1 MYINDEKL
9 VENTLVLRDKFG
21 ISTIVETGT
30 HEGKSTQLLSTLF
43 DRVYS
48 CELYWDRYV
57 HYYTELLKNNKV
69 KLIKGSSA
77 NVLPDIFDEIGN
89 DKFILYLDAH
99 ESDSLPLRDEL
110 QIVADYGF
118 KPVIIIHDWDLHIT
132 GLTIEPHNYTICLEY
147 VKDKLELI
155 YGVDGYIFE
164 RQDELDGLPA
174 VGYFY
179 SKQKNK

>member
-110 QIVADYGF
+110 QIVADY
-118 KPVIIIHDWDLHIT
+118 
-132 GLTIEPHNYTICLEY
+132 
-147 VKDKLELI
+147 
-155 YGVDGYIFE
+155 
-164 RQDELDGLPA
+164 
-174 VGYFY
+174 
-179 SKQKNK
+179 